1 MREHANVMSW
11 SQLKTVLMISSLI
24 SIYGISVLVVWLL
37 GPSVGLSIIL
47 QIALTALILLTLPI
61 GLLIHYY
68 RKKRARQ
75 ADKASPKEKRNAGER
90 ARQLP
95 APTGTYEELS
105 RGAEEVVQWL
115 RATKLTGVRSNDAVF
130 ALPWFMVTGPSAS
143 GKTSLLLSSGLD
155 FHALPSQRAA
165 DQNLVRATNNCDWR
179 VTDSAIFIDTAG
191 RYQSDGRDRDEWAA
205 LLETVKSHRKTRPL
219 DGFIIAVNAAAVL
232 GLNDI
237 QVEQQAKIIRARL
250 DEAVQRMQARFPVY
264 LVFTHMDAIEG
275 FADFFRAFSLEE
287 RAQVWGV
294 TVPLSQEKNAHS
306 LFDEQFDH
314 LYGRLLRRRTVQLST
329 LASSSEQLR
338 SLKFPG
344 RFRRARKRLGHF
356 TTALFRPNPFSDS
369 PLLRGFYFASSGQSA
384 MGGRHSHGEEYFTR
398 NFFSEVLLR
407 DKDIVAASHAQRRK
421 PYFKQIAVTACA
433 AAVMLTLFGGMV
445 VSFFS
450 NRQLIANARVRGQ
463 ELMKVRQEAI
473 RDSGTPATDARQLEA
488 IENVRSILDELE
500 TYDRESP
507 PLSHRFGLYSGGNLN
522 AQDSMLR
529 HIYFEA
535 IDEKFLKPTVSH
547 VEADL
552 EAFASTSDAQR
563 ADNSKQENAAKE
575 EDLLGRHYD
584 LLKAYLMLVNPDKVE
599 PTFLNNTLRDYWK
612 DVATSGTEED
622 AAKQLE
628 FFASQ
633 VDRADAPHPEIN
645 TQLVA
650 RVQNRLIAYP
660 IVNRVYKR
668 ITAEINAAVKY
679 PVNLTTIA
687 GARDGN
693 ILVGTYSVPG
703 SFTTEGYSKLME
715 KLESSAVDEFRKD
728 DWVMKGTETTDQNF
742 DVRKDELAGMYYR
755 DYVAHWQKFLQE
767 IKVRDY
773 QSKEDAV
780 RALRILASSNSPLEK
795 VAREVGRQTNLS
807 AATRSGLLAR
817 LQGLFRNHPQ
827 ADGAA
832 NQVEKEFRPLIAF
845 LSDKDTSP
853 MTEYRAKLKSAGDQL
868 GANPKSQG
876 EIAKALQSGNDTIG
890 LRSSRQAIADL
901 IEASGFSAA
910 PASDAAAKLLKQ
922 PLDNLNVLLVGTD
935 FEQIDKAW
943 QQLYLR
949 SWQPLEAR
957 FPFSDGPEDASIT
970 ALASFLNP
978 DKGELTRFFNER
990 LKPYFEDDWS
1000 PRKEVADK
1008 FSPEF
1013 ISFLKNA
1020 RRLRDNLFPAGGS
1033 QPNVEYQLAL
1043 AQPVRNAMLKLE
1055 IDGNVLEPDKPTP
1068 PFRWP
1073 GNKSGVKITIV
1084 PTSGPNTGQ
1093 TQDLTQ
1099 GKPFTGEWGLLRM
1112 FVSNGGG
1119 ADQNSQS
1126 QLNVNG
1132 LRLTIQPMSGNVFQR
1147 ELFTSVR
1154 APKSAL

>member
-1 MREHANVMSW
+1 MSW
-11 SQLKTVLMISSLI
+11 SQLKSVLMISSLI
-24 SIYGISVLVVWLL
+24 SIYGVSVLVIWLL

-47 QIALTALILLTLPI
+47 QITLTTLILLTLPI
-61 GLLIHYY
+61 GLLINYY
-68 RKKRARQ
+68 RKKRANQ
-75 ADKASPKEKRNAGER
+75 AEKSSVKEKRNTGER

-95 APTGTYEELS
+95 APAGTYEELS

-115 RATKLTGVRSNDAVF
+115 RATKLNGVRSNDAVF
-130 ALPWFMVTGPSAS
+130 ALPWFMMTGPSAS

-205 LLETVKSHRKTRPL
+205 LLETVKSHRKTRQL

-250 DEAVQRMQARFPVY
+250 DEAAQRMQTRFPVY

-294 TVPLSQEKNAHS
+294 TVPLNQQKNAHS
-306 LFDEQFDH
+306 LFDEQFDN

-398 NFFSEVLLR
+398 NFFTEVLLR
-407 DKDIVAASHAQRRK
+407 DKDIVAASQAQRRK
-421 PYFKQIAVTACA
+421 PYFKQLALTACA

-445 VSFFS
+445 VSFVS

-463 ELMKVRQEAI
+463 ELMKVR
-473 RDSGTPATDARQLEA
+473 LEA

-522 AQDSMLR
+522 SQDSILR

-535 IDEKFLKPTVSH
+535 IDEKFLKPTVSQI
-547 VEADL
+547 EADL
-552 EAFASTSDAQR
+552 EAFASTQGTPQTAV
-563 ADNSKQENAAKE
+563 KE
-575 EDLLGRHYD
+575 EDVLGRHYD

-612 DVATSGTEED
+612 GVATSGKEED

-633 VDRADAPHPEIN
+633 VDRADAPHPEVDAK
-645 TQLVA
+645 LVA

-679 PVNLTTIA
+679 PVNLTTIP

-703 SFTTEGYSKLME
+703 SFTTEGYRKLRE

-728 DWVMKGTETTDQNF
+728 DWVMNGTEVTEQNF
-742 DVRKDELAGMYYR
+742 EVRKDELAGMYYR

-807 AATRSGLLAR
+807 EATRSGLLAR
-817 LQGLFRNHPQ
+817 LQGLFRNDPQ
-827 ADGAA
+827 VDGAA

-876 EIAKALQSGNDTIG
+876 EIAKALQAGNDTIG

-901 IEASGFSAA
+901 IEANGFGAA

-943 QQLYLR
+943 QQLYIR

-957 FPFSDGPEDASIT
+957 FPFAEGPDDASIT
-970 ALASFLNP
+970 AVASFLNP

-1000 PRKEVADK
+1000 PKKEVADK
-1008 FSPEF
+1008 FSLEF
-1013 ISFLKNA
+1013 INFLKNA

-1033 QPNVEYQLAL
+1033 QPTVEYQLAL
-1043 AQPVRNAMLKLE
+1043 VQPVKNAMIRVE

-1068 PFRWP
+1068 PFKWP

-1112 FVSNGGG
+1112 FASNGGG
-1119 ADQNSQS
+1119 TDQNSES
-1126 QLNVNG
+1126 QLNVSG
-1132 LRLTIQPMSGNVFQR
+1132 LRLTIQPKSGNVFRR